1 MKLHTNSRGYQENHM
16 KTISDITN
24 MTNRLNTDGSME
36 KVRKL
41 LQSPGTRRKIT
52 SNARKTF
59 RVPLDELVQ
68 LAPTGSIVPFLVTRV
83 CEHIQN
89 KGFDHEGI
97 FRINGSARVVEKLRA
112 SFDSQ
117 GNADLE
123 EDNDIMA
130 IAGLLKLFLRELPDA
145 VIPSSLTKQFVS
157 IQEACMNDTSAC
169 IYKLKMAVINL
180 PKDNYNLL
188 KYIMSFLVVVA
199 SYEKQNKMSPM
210 ALAIV
215 FGPNLFKCGMGVVGL
230 KDQGTVNQIVY
241 KFIFHYN
248 AIFKLEQENS
258 PEDFWLHRRKQKTP
272 PPRPPPPKLQVV
284 DVEARPVATPRKSKL
299 DYDSTH
305 YQDHDDWDHSEGSS
319 STNLRP
325 VSPRFSDDELVAGRA
340 SPFILDSDG
349 GYSIIESPIPS
360 ARTSETV
367 EKVITQTIT
376 DTLFGD
382 EDRSFVRD
390 SLDFPREPN
399 TEEDTATDTSIGQSG
414 GVGMD
419 TQEDSSGNS
428 RMDEEAVPAV
438 RDRIKQFEDRPS
450 EGSDITKVSKQRP
463 SSSAFNFFEEK
474 GIIISQRPK
483 YADNEDAGDGKENG
497 DKAMRS
503 SEDKDDDF
511 ETVSRR
517 NSGTLSSFKRP
528 AGPANRRSPTRKH
541 RTSVEEVDFDEDIDQ
556 LLEDTGTKVVIETIP
571 HNSTQN
577 AAATRQEAALVNGGI
592 PKPRVAFLELAA
604 TEIRRNGGS
613 PNRSPNRSPNDSP
626 SNSRKP
632 FIPPLDLSTLHQHI
646 DSSDA
651 ILAHKGQSV
660 SYLRAESQ
668 LNGDDITDTHVVIS
682 PRSGKLNKRKSDI
695 ANTDIPPSPPVGQ
708 EQYKKHSTGSA
719 DDEYTVKLRMYTK
732 KIQGLKK
739 KIRHYEENFERENGF
754 KPSHVDKTN
763 KPEVKRWMGDITKA
777 KKEIKKLKEEAE
789 MGSRSRHGSGTSSSG
804 ERGEPPDLPPTMEQ
818 TLMAILQRL
827 QEKRKEVQRPEDVN
841 IMNREQVQDEKL
853 SVQKALLHFESIHG
867 RPRTKD
873 DKDLMRPLYDRYR
886 TIKRLLSKPSSPR
899 DKSELQTVPE
909 DQPFELNPADARSS
923 KFINPIHVP
932 TADVEEEEDG
942 GGLEVLGTMDFA
954 VTRDF
959 SILTDPLRS
968 TNKANE
974 KRNGHSPKVKRKLD
988 LSDEDIIS
996 KSAESNLHEM
1006 SVPEL
1011 QDELIRSRG
1020 EKKRLRRLLRNFEEE
1035 FLKKND
1041 RKVQREDRIPLQSEY
1056 QGYKQTKARLKLL
1069 EALISKYQQSSD
1081 A

>member
-1 MKLHTNSRGYQENHM
+1 
-16 KTISDITN
+16 
-24 MTNRLNTDGSME
+24 ME

-41 LQSPGTRRKIT
+41 LQSPGSRRKIA

-59 RVPLDELVQ
+59 GVPLDELVQ
-68 LAPTGSIVPFLVTRV
+68 LAPTGSTVPFLVTRV

-97 FRINGSARVVEKLRA
+97 FRISGSARVVEKLRA

-117 GNADLE
+117 GNADLD

-130 IAGLLKLFLRELPDA
+130 VAGVLKLFLRELPDA

-169 IYKLKMAVINL
+169 IYKLKMAIISL
-180 PKDNYNLL
+180 PKENYNLL

-199 SYEKQNKMSPM
+199 SHEKYNKMSPM

-248 AIFKLEQENS
+248 AIFKLEHETS

-299 DYDSTH
+299 DYDSTQ
-305 YQDHDDWDHSEGSS
+305 YQDHEDWDHSEDSS

-390 SLDFPREPN
+390 SLEFHREAN
-399 TEEDTATDTSIGQSG
+399 TEEDTATDTSTGHIGG
-414 GVGMD
+414 LGMD
-419 TQEDSSGNS
+419 LQEDSSGN
-428 RMDEEAVPAV
+428 RMEEEAAPAV
-438 RDRIKQFEDRPS
+438 RDRIKQYEDMPS
-450 EGSDITKVSKQRP
+450 ESIETTKVGKQRP
-463 SSSAFNFFEEK
+463 SSSAFNFFEQK
-474 GIIISQRPK
+474 GIIITQLPK
-483 YADNEDAGDGKENG
+483 YSSTEDDGDGKEND

-503 SEDKDDDF
+503 SQNKDDDF
-511 ETVSRR
+511 ETVSKR

-541 RTSVEEVDFDEDIDQ
+541 RASVEEVDFDEDIDQ
-556 LLEDTGTKVVIETIP
+556 LLQDTEAKVVIETIP
-571 HNSTQN
+571 DNSTQN
-577 AAATRQEAALVNGGI
+577 ASSITQDTAMVNGGI

-613 PNRSPNRSPNDSP
+613 PNRSPNESP
-626 SNSRKP
+626 SSSRKP

-668 LNGDDITDTHVVIS
+668 INGDDITDTQAVIS

-708 EQYKKHSTGSA
+708 DQYKKHSTGSA
-719 DDEYTVKLRMYTK
+719 DDEYAVKLRLYTK

-739 KIRHYEENFERENGF
+739 KIRLFEENFEIENGF

-763 KPEVKRWMGDITKA
+763 KPDVKRWMSDITKA

-818 TLMAILQRL
+818 TLMTILQRL

-899 DKSELQTVPE
+899 DKGELQTVPE
-909 DQPFELNPADARSS
+909 DQPFELHPADARSS

-932 TADVEEEEDG
+932 TADTEEEEEG
-942 GGLEVLGTMDFA
+942 GGLAVLGTMDFA

-959 SILTDPLRS
+959 SILKDPLRS

-1011 QDELIRSRG
+1011 QDELLRSRG
-1020 EKKRLRRLLRNFEEE
+1020 EKKHLRRLLRNFEEE
-1035 FLKKND
+1035 FLKKHD
-1041 RKVQREDRIPLQSEY
+1041 RKVQREDRLPLQSEY

-1081 A
+1081 E

>member
-1 MKLHTNSRGYQENHM
+1 MKLHTNSIGHQENHM

-59 RVPLDELVQ
+59 GVALDELVQ
-68 LAPTGSIVPFLVTRV
+68 LAPAGSTVPFLVTRV
-83 CEHIQN
+83 CEHIQS
-89 KGFDHEGI
+89 KGFNHEGI

-123 EDNDIMA
+123 DDNDIMA

-157 IQEACMNDTSAC
+157 IQEACMNDTSSC
-169 IYKLKMAVINL
+169 IYKLKMAVLNL
-180 PKDNYNLL
+180 PKENYNLL

-199 SYEKQNKMSPM
+199 SHEKQNKMSPM

-248 AIFKLEQENS
+248 AIFKLEHENS

-284 DVEARPVATPRKSKL
+284 DVEARPMATPRKSKL
-299 DYDSTH
+299 EYDSTQ

-319 STNLRP
+319 SANHRP
-325 VSPRFSDDELVAGRA
+325 ISPRFSDDELVAGRA
-340 SPFILDSDG
+340 SPFILGQSPTYNDG
-349 GYSIIESPIPS
+349 GYSMIESPIPS

-376 DTLFGD
+376 DTLFGE

-390 SLDFPREPN
+390 SLDYPKEPN
-399 TEEDTATDTSIGQSG
+399 TEEDTDPSNGQSG
-414 GVGMD
+414 GIGMD
-419 TQEDSSGNS
+419 TQDDSSTNS
-428 RMDEEAVPAV
+428 RMDEESVPAV
-438 RDRIKQFEDRPS
+438 HDRIKLFEDRPT
-450 EGSDITKVSKQRP
+450 EGMDTTKVGKQRP

-474 GIIISQRPK
+474 GILIGQKPK
-483 YADNEDAGDGKENG
+483 NSDIEDIGVSKENI
-497 DKAMRS
+497 DKGTRS
-503 SEDKDDDF
+503 TEDKEDDF
-511 ETVSRR
+511 ETVTRR

-541 RTSVEEVDFDEDIDQ
+541 RNSMEEVDFDEDIDQ
-556 LLEDTGTKVVIETIP
+556 LLEDTGTNVVIETVP

-577 AAATRQEAALVNGGI
+577 AAATTQEAALVNGGI

-613 PNRSPNRSPNDSP
+613 PNRSPNDSP
-626 SNSRKP
+626 SNCRKP
-632 FIPPLDLSTLHQHI
+632 FIPPLDLSTLHQHV
-646 DSSDA
+646 DSTDA

-660 SYLRAESQ
+660 SYLRAELQ
-668 LNGDDITDTHVVIS
+668 LSSDDITDTHAVIS
-682 PRSGKLNKRKSDI
+682 PRSGKLNKRKSDEPDKHYDDLEAQLSPSACQAGDLSTSI

-708 EQYKKHSTGSA
+708 EQYKKHSTGSSE
-719 DDEYTVKLRMYTK
+719 DEYTVKLRMYTK

-739 KIRHYEENFERENGF
+739 KIRHYEENFERDNGF

-777 KKEIKKLKEEAE
+777 KKEIKRTLPDDWKRARVCAIFKK
-789 MGSRSRHGSGTSSSG
+789 GDKC
-804 ERGEPPDLPPTMEQ
+804 EP
-818 TLMAILQRL
+818 RNY
-827 QEKRKEVQRPEDVN
+827 RP
-841 IMNREQVQDEKL
+841 
-853 SVQKALLHFESIHG
+853 
-867 RPRTKD
+867 
-873 DKDLMRPLYDRYR
+873 
-886 TIKRLLSKPSSPR
+886 PR

-923 KFINPIHVP
+923 KFINPILVP
-932 TADVEEEEDG
+932 TADVDEEEAG
-942 GGLEVLGTMDFA
+942 GGLETLGTMDFA

-959 SILTDPLRS
+959 SILKDPLRS

-974 KRNGHSPKVKRKLD
+974 KRNGHSPKVKRRLD
-988 LSDEDIIS
+988 LSEEDIIS

-1081 A
+1081 S

>member
-1 MKLHTNSRGYQENHM
+1 MKLHTDSRGYQQNPM

-24 MTNRLNTDGSME
+24 MTNRLNTDGSMD

-41 LQSPGTRRKIT
+41 LQSPGSRRKIIP
-52 SNARKTF
+52 NARKTF
-59 RVPLDELVQ
+59 GVPLDELVQ
-68 LAPTGSIVPFLVTRV
+68 QAPTGSTVPFLVTRL
-83 CEHIQN
+83 CEHIQS

-97 FRINGSARVVEKLRA
+97 FRINGSARIVEKLRA
-112 SFDSQ
+112 SFDTH

-130 IAGLLKLFLRELPDA
+130 IAGLLKLFLREFPDP

-188 KYIMSFLVVVA
+188 KYLTSFLVVVA
-199 SYEKQNKMSPM
+199 SHERQNKMSPM

-248 AIFKLEQENS
+248 AIFKLEHENS
-258 PEDFWLHRRKQKTP
+258 PEEFWLQRRKQKTP

-299 DYDSTH
+299 DYDSTQ
-305 YQDHDDWDHSEGSS
+305 YQDNDDWDHSEGSS

-349 GYSIIESPIPS
+349 GYSMIESPIPS

-390 SLDFPREPN
+390 SLEFQREAN
-399 TEEDTATDTSIGQSG
+399 TEEDTATDTSIGQTG

-428 RMDEEAVPAV
+428 RMDDDVVPAV

-450 EGSDITKVSKQRP
+450 EGSATTKVGKQRP
-463 SSSAFNFFEEK
+463 SSSAFSFFEGK
-474 GIIISQRPK
+474 GIIITQQKPN
-483 YADNEDAGDGKENG
+483 YTGNEEAGDGKENS
-497 DKAMRS
+497 DTAMRGTQ
-503 SEDKDDDF
+503 DKEDDF

-541 RTSVEEVDFDEDIDQ
+541 RASLEEVNFDEDVDQ
-556 LLEDTGTKVVIETIP
+556 LLQDTGAKMVIETIP
-571 HNSTQN
+571 DNSTQN
-577 AAATRQEAALVNGGI
+577 AAAYTQEAALINGGI

-613 PNRSPNRSPNDSP
+613 PNRSPNDSP
-626 SNSRKP
+626 SSSRKP
-632 FIPPLDLSTLHQHI
+632 FIPPLDLSTLHQHV

-651 ILAHKGQSV
+651 ILANKAQSV
-660 SYLRAESQ
+660 SYLRADSQ
-668 LNGDDITDTHVVIS
+668 LNGDDIIDTQAVIS

-708 EQYKKHSTGSA
+708 DQYKKHSTGSA

-739 KIRHYEENFERENGF
+739 KIRHYEETFERDNGF

-818 TLMAILQRL
+818 TLLVILQKL
-827 QEKRKEVQRPEDVN
+827 EEKRKDIRRPEDVN
-841 IMNREQVQDEKL
+841 IMSREQVQDEKL

-886 TIKRLLSKPSSPR
+886 TIKRLLIKPSSPR
-899 DKSELQTVPE
+899 DKGELQTVPE
-909 DQPFELNPADARSS
+909 DQPFELDPADARSS
-923 KFINPIHVP
+923 KFINPVHVP
-932 TADVEEEEDG
+932 TADNDEDEEG

-959 SILTDPLRS
+959 SILRDPLRP
-968 TNKANE
+968 TNNANE

-1011 QDELIRSRG
+1011 QDELLWSRG